1 MILDELYLEHFA
13 NEVYSNTGLDT
24 NTECVDRAH
33 FLNYKK
39 LVIYQHNARGFR
51 DDEWPDDLAQIFNN
65 MWCVGDSFTMGMGQ
79 PQEEIWPYLLK
90 ELVPELVF
98 NVSLNGASNDWISK
112 KINYISAVAQ
122 PKTIFVQWTYLH
134 RREHPNP
141 NLCDEDRRL
150 HYIPSDMADPDKD
163 VRDFE
168 NFIKNIESISHNT
181 PIVHSFI
188 PDFTLGN
195 KDLEQKIYAELE
207 KRKLIYFPS
216 IEPLDKSRDG
226 HHYDVMTAA
235 KYAETYLSKL
245 L

>member
-1 MILDELYLEHFA
+1 M
-13 NEVYSNTGLDT
+13 
-24 NTECVDRAH
+24 
-33 FLNYKK
+33 
-39 LVIYQHNARGFR
+39 
-51 DDEWPDDLAQIFNN
+51 
-65 MWCVGDSFTMGMGQ
+65 
-79 PQEEIWPYLLK
+79 
-90 ELVPELVF
+90 
-98 NVSLNGASNDWISK
+98 
-112 KINYISAVAQ
+112 
-122 PKTIFVQWTYLH
+122 QWTYLH
-134 RREHPNP
+134 RRERPNP

-168 NFIKNIESISHNT
+168 NFIKNIESIST
-181 PIVHSFI
+181 SIPIVHSFV

-195 KDLEQKIYAELE
+195 KDLEQKIYTELE

-216 IEPLDKSRDG
+216 IEPLDRSRDG